1 MLTST
6 CPPQTM
12 TRLDAKLVTGDEDVE
27 DGERETTASG
37 RGHTSVDGL
46 GLAELGMHGPLRIPV
61 PVPVRVPARERT
73 RTHTRTHSL
82 TLSLGW

>member
-1 MLTST
+1 
-6 CPPQTM
+6 M
-12 TRLDAKLVTGDEDVE
+12 TRVDAKLINGDEDVE
-27 DGERETTASG
+27 ERDATALG
-37 RGHTSVDGL
+37 QGHASIDGL

>member
-12 TRLDAKLVTGDEDVE
+12 TRLDAKLVTGDED
-27 DGERETTASG
+27 GEERDTTTSG
-37 RGHTSVDGL
+37 RGHVDVDRL

-61 PVPVRVPARERT
+61 PVPVRVPVRERT